1 MMGSASR
8 ETRFSPWMRLKG
20 VKRPVELTLKYFHRQ
35 GAFFE
40 YDDAHA
46 QNREVLT
53 HGIPFI
59 VRTRS

>member
-8 ETRFSPWMRLKG
+8 EIRFCPWMQLKG
-20 VKRPVELTLKYFHRQ
+20 VTRRLGLTLKYFHRQ